1 MLMTNKASYCIQVR
15 PIVKGIG
22 VKTCALYFLS
32 ISDIDHNLICLRFLK
47 QVFFLHVL
55 EIKTK
60 NLFVDLNGGQYFRS
74 EVTTNLFVDVVTTLD
89 KFTFQR

>member
-1 MLMTNKASYCIQVR
+1 MLMTNKASYCIQIR
-15 PIVKGIG
+15 PIVKGI
-22 VKTCALYFLS
+22 CALYFLF

>member
-1 MLMTNKASYCIQVR
+1 MFEVF
-15 PIVKGIG
+15 
-22 VKTCALYFLS
+22 KTGFL
-32 ISDIDHNLICLRFLK
+32 
-47 QVFFLHVL
+47 LHAL

>member
-22 VKTCALYFLS
+22 VKTCALYFLF

-60 NLFVDLNGGQYFRS
+60 NLNGGQYFRS
-74 EVTTNLFVDVVTTLD
+74 EVTTNLFVDIVTTLD

>member
-22 VKTCALYFLS
+22 VKTCALYFLF

-47 QVFFLHVL
+47 QVFFLH
-55 EIKTK
+55 
-60 NLFVDLNGGQYFRS
+60 VDLNGGQYFRS

>member
-1 MLMTNKASYCIQVR
+1 MTNKASYCIQVR
-15 PIVKGIG
+15 PIVKEIG
-22 VKTCALYFLS
+22 VKTCALYFLFT
-32 ISDIDHNLICLRFLK
+32 SDIDHNLICLRFLK
-47 QVFFLHVL
+47 QVFFLNVL